1 MSNFNQS
8 NQSNVSRET
17 IRTPSSYKVQAVKE
31 LAAARNCS
39 LASALASLGNS
50 NWDVAEAKACP
61 VRSSANSANS
71 DNRYQDESSK
81 SSGISSSNC
90 GQLFFAPA
98 MPELKPAFVVD
109 VDASIRN
116 LLALFEAS
124 NATEM
129 RGHAN
134 G

>member
-1 MSNFNQS
+1 MTDRRNAAIDELKRRRWLIEKGGGLAI
-8 NQSNVSRET
+8 VKKPET
-17 IRTPSSYKVQAVKE
+17 TPAT
-31 LAAARNCS
+31 AI
-39 LASALASLGNS
+39 
-50 NWDVAEAKACP
+50 P
-61 VRSSANSANS
+61 ANSANS

-116 LLALFEAS
+116 LQALFEAS